1 MPKTKYKYNPTNLSF
16 EEVSLSI
23 WKRFFKL
30 LLCIAPSI
38 IVGLFLSFIFN
49 QQLDSPKEKEL
60 LKDLEVN
67 QIELARLKKDMDLA
81 DVVLDVLEKRDE
93 DLYRVSLYAEKMPE
107 ELNLSG
113 VGITSKYG
121 YLDGYTNAELLKST
135 SEKLDNLE
143 KRISNQSLSFRELLN
158 LAKQKEK
165 MLSSV
170 PAIQPVRNK
179 ELKKMASGYGYRIDP
194 IYKTRKMHT
203 GMDFPA
209 DIGTEV
215 YVTGDGFVEAIEVNG
230 WGYGN
235 CVVVNHSFGFKTR
248 YAHLSAFKVKKGQV
262 LKRGAIVGLVGTSGK
277 STGPHLHY
285 EVEKNNRK
293 INPIHYY
300 HSDLTP
306 QQYEILLQMNN
317 NSFKAL
323 D

>member
-30 LLCIAPSI
+30 LLWIAPSI
-38 IVGLFLSFIFN
+38 IVGLLLSFIFT

-93 DLYRVSLYAEKMPE
+93 DLYRVSLYAEKMPQ

-113 VGITSKYG
+113 IGKSSKYG

-165 MLSSV
+165 MLSSI

-203 GMDFPA
+203 GMDFTA

-306 QQYEILLQMNN
+306 QQYETLLQMNN

>member
-30 LLCIAPSI
+30 LLWIAPSI
-38 IVGLFLSFIFN
+38 IVGLLLSFIFT

-93 DLYRVSLYAEKMPE
+93 DLYRVSLYAEKMPQ

-203 GMDFPA
+203 GMDFTA

>member
-30 LLCIAPSI
+30 LLWIAPSI
-38 IVGLFLSFIFN
+38 IVGLLLSFIFT

-203 GMDFPA
+203 GMDFTA

>member
-30 LLCIAPSI
+30 LLWIAPSI
-38 IVGLFLSFIFN
+38 IVGLLLSFIFT

-203 GMDFPA
+203 GMDFTA

-306 QQYEILLQMNN
+306 QQYETLLQMNN

>member
-30 LLCIAPSI
+30 LLWVAPSI
-38 IVGLFLSFIFN
+38 IVGLILSLIFTK
-49 QQLDSPKEKEL
+49 QVDSPKDVQL

-67 QIELARLKKDMDLA
+67 QIELSRIKKDMDLA
-81 DVVLDVLEKRDE
+81 SAVLDVLEKRDE
-93 DLYRVSLYAEKMPE
+93 DLYRVSLYAEKMPQ
-107 ELNLSG
+107 ELNLAGS
-113 VGITSKYG
+113 VKSSKYG

-135 SEKLDNLE
+135 SEKLDHLE
-143 KRISNQSLSFRELLN
+143 KRISNQSISFIELLN

-165 MLSSV
+165 MLSSI
-170 PAIQPVRNK
+170 PAIQPIRNK

-203 GMDFPA
+203 GMDFTA

-215 YVTGDGFVEAIEVNG
+215 YVTGDGVVEDLEVNV

-248 YAHLSAFKVKKGQV
+248 YAHLSAFKVQKGQII
-262 LKRGAIVGLVGTSGK
+262 KRGEIIGLVGTSGK

-285 EVEKNNRK
+285 EVEKNSSK
-293 INPIHYY
+293 VNPINYY

-306 QQYEILLQMNN
+306 QEYETLLQMNN